1 MKKWL
6 KGMLIACVVLL
17 IAAFIGVAIFILTF
31 DTTVYKNKLA
41 SMVKSE
47 YNRELQVNGDIKL
60 SLFPRIGLNASD
72 VSLSERGSDEQFIHV
87 DNMRLAV
94 AIWPLISNR
103 FLVDHMAI
111 TGLKATITRDHEG
124 LLNFDDLLSLSHQEQ
139 TSSTTDLST
148 ANQAETLPEVISL
161 DNPQAVN
168 DSLLEWLA
176 KTDFKVDVAGMVL
189 QKAQINYEDLALGH
203 KVQLDNV
210 QIDTGRITVGQAFD
224 FHMQADVNGE
234 KPQAAATLDVSGLL
248 LLNPEKQQ
256 YSAQKLRASL
266 LGRIQQLDLS
276 KANLSGDFN
285 LDTLSYAIFGKSVEL
300 SVQGKG
306 LEESSTDNLRL
317 DMTAPHLSYNASDL
331 SLGLQNFALNSRI
344 QRKDAQAIDIEL
356 RSPELNVSP
365 TQAGGK
371 PLNGKIAIQRTEQ
384 KIDLGFSLSNISG
397 VAQDL
402 NVEQVQLT
410 GLYQPDEN
418 NKLEI
423 SLQSAGKFNLFEQTV
438 TLPYIQGEVNLQD
451 VAQEKL
457 TFPMTG
463 MLKTNILQ
471 DRSDFQLSFLNSQ
484 GKLAI
489 SGIFTNIFKPRISF
503 DVSADKFRL
512 DDFFAD
518 LALIDSTVDKT
529 DSSKTE
535 NDKRLAD
542 TKNSDKPA
550 ATQEQITKATEPREG
565 LENINLNFK
574 QELLAR
580 LSGVGTFNFKELNYH
595 DVVLNNVGATLIF
608 DRQDVQIKSLK
619 ADVFG
624 GQLSANGEYAV
635 TTSALRTDAR
645 FTQVQAESL
654 LKQLKG
660 QALLTGLV
668 DLHLEMRSYGLV
680 EADLLKHLHGQVEI
694 QADNGIF
701 HGINVAELLRDPLMY
716 YGLQDGSLGALNVD
730 LTKQTPFE
738 KISLKADV
746 AQQQIN
752 FSQLDVL
759 ADIGKL
765 TMQSPPSYYNWQDDK
780 AEVPLLFQSLQPLK
794 VQQGGIVFQVKRVT
808 LPLLIQGPRQNLRI
822 ELGTIK
828 QE

>member
-6 KGMLIACVVLL
+6 KGILIACVVLL

-41 SMVKSE
+41 SMVKSQ

-72 VSLSERGSDEQFIHV
+72 VSLSERGSDQQFIHV

-111 TGLKATITRDHEG
+111 TGLKATITRDQDG
-124 LLNFDDLLSLSHQEQ
+124 LLNFDDLLSQSHQEL
-139 TSSTTDLST
+139 TSSATDLSA
-148 ANQAETLPEVISL
+148 ANQAESLPEALNL

-168 DSLLEWLA
+168 EFLLEWLA

-189 QKAQINYEDLALGH
+189 QKAQINYQDLALGH
-203 KVQLDNV
+203 KLQLDNV

-224 FHMQADVNGE
+224 FHMQADVKGE
-234 KPQAAATLDVSGLL
+234 KPQAAAAFDVSGLL

-256 YSAQKLRASL
+256 YSAQKLRANL
-266 LGRIQQLDLS
+266 IGRVQQVDLS

-300 SVQGKG
+300 SLQGKG
-306 LEESSTDNLRL
+306 LEASTTDNLRV
-317 DMTAPHLSYNASDL
+317 DMTAPQLSYNASDL
-331 SLGLQNFALNSRI
+331 SLSLQNFALNSRL

-371 PLNGKIAIQRTEQ
+371 PLNGKIAIQRTDQ

-402 NVEQVQLT
+402 NIEQVHLT
-410 GLYQPDEN
+410 GLYQPNEN
-418 NKLEI
+418 SKLDI
-423 SLQSAGKFNLFEQTV
+423 SLQSAGKFNLFEQTI

-451 VAQEKL
+451 TTQDKL

-471 DRSDFQLSFLNSQ
+471 DRSDFQLNFLNSQ

-489 SGIFTNIFKPRISF
+489 SGIFTNLFKPRISF
-503 DVSADKFRL
+503 DASADKFRL

-518 LALIDSTVDKT
+518 LALIDSTVDKNV
-529 DSSKTE
+529 DGKQE
-535 NDKRLAD
+535 NANYVPDAEAGDKVI
-542 TKNSDKPA
+542 S
-550 ATQEQITKATEPREG
+550 TQEQTVKETKPLEG
-565 LENINLNFK
+565 LENITLNFK

-580 LSGVGTFNFKELNYH
+580 LSGVGTFNFKELTYH
-595 DVVLNNVGATLIF
+595 DVVLNNLGATLIF
-608 DRQDVQIKSLK
+608 DRQDVQVKSLK

-635 TTSALRTDAR
+635 TTSALRADAH
-645 FTQVQAESL
+645 FKQVQAEHL
-654 LKQLKG
+654 LKQLKA
-660 QALLTGLV
+660 QPLLTGIV
-668 DLHLEMRSYGLV
+668 DLHLEMRSYGLD
-680 EADLLKHLHGQVEI
+680 EAELLKHLHGKVEA
-694 QADNGIF
+694 QAETGTF
-701 HGINVAELLRDPLMY
+701 HGINTAELLRDPLMY
-716 YGLQDGSLGALNVD
+716 YGLQDGSLGSLNVD
-730 LTKQTPFE
+730 LTKQTSFDQ
-738 KISLKADV
+738 IILKADV
-746 AQQQIN
+746 SQQQID
-752 FSQLDVL
+752 FTQLDVL

-765 TMQSPPSYYNWQDDK
+765 NLQKTPSYYNWQDDK
-780 AEVPLLFQSLQPLK
+780 AEIPMLFESSQALK

-808 LPLLIQGPRQNLRI
+808 LPLLILGSRKNLRI
-822 ELGTIK
+822 ELGSMN
-828 QE
+828 